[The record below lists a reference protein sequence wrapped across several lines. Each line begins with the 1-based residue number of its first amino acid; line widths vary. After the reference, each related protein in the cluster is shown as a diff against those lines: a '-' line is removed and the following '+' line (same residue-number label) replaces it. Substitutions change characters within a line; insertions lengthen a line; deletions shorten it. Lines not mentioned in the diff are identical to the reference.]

1 MPANSSRAR
10 RTSRSFGDFWRASC
24 SAVASNKSKP
34 RCQAPVIAAVSP
46 RRRAANA
53 RPTSEPMLPI
63 CSNIVK
69 LCHFSRSKICSLT
82 DDSGDDVDNLLAYR
96 WVEHIARRIVLPWTN
111 VYHAV
116 KLDKLIGAKLIRM
129 QVNPP

>member
-24 SAVASNKSKP
+24 SAVASSRSKP

-63 CSNIVK
+63 CSKIVR
-69 LCHFSRSKICSLT
+69 LCHFCRLKICSLT
-82 DDSGDDVDNLLAYR
+82 DDSGDDIDNLLAYC
-96 WVEHIARRIVLPWTN
+96 WVEHIARWIVLPRTN

-116 KLDKLIGAKLIRM
+116 KLDKFIGTKLIRM
-129 QVNPP
+129 

>member
-34 RCQAPVIAAVSP
+34 RRQAPVIAAVSP
-46 RRRAANA
+46 RRRAAKA

-116 KLDKLIGAKLIRM
+116 KLDKFIGTKLIWI
-129 QVNPP
+129 